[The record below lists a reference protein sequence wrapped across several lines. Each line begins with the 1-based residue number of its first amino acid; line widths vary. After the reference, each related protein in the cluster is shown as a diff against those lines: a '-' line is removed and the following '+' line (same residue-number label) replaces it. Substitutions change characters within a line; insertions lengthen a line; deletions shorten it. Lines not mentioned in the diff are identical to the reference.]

1 MNRVNKIIVY
11 MITSIGLIVSVAS
24 AQEIA
29 TLQVSGVVCSF
40 CAQGIQKR
48 FKQTGI
54 VKSVNVDLDKHEV
67 SLEFIE
73 NKTLTD
79 AEISSL
85 LESAGYNLLKVERS
99 NKLTDQKEIIQ

>member
-1 MNRVNKIIVY
+1 MKMMNKIIVST
-11 MITSIGLIVSVAS
+11 MAALSVMAS
-24 AQEIA
+24 SAWAQEKA

-48 FKQTGI
+48 FQQTGLI
-54 VKSVNVDLDKHEV
+54 KTVNVDLDKHEV

-79 AEISSL
+79 AEIGSL
-85 LESAGYNLLKVERS
+85 LESAGYNLLKVERTTE
-99 NKLTDQKEIIQ
+99 NKETK